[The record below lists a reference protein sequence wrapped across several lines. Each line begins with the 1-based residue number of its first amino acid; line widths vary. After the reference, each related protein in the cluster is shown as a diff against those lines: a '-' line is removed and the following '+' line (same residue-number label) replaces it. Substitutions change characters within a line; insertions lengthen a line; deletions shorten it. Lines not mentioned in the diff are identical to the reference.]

1 MIDLGPFCS
10 ARHSRLMRPY
20 SIGAWTVATD
30 AGIAVIVPR
39 RDDVP
44 ERPDAP
50 NIIGLFRRTGPRQW
64 IAPPHVAWS
73 RDTKLD
79 AGCSVTFEFGIFAMP
94 YVRAIW
100 SLPDVRI
107 SPGETSRSA
116 MAFTFDD
123 GEGLVM
129 PMTEPFARNIVA
141 GRREMAA

>member
-1 MIDLGPFCS
+1 
-10 ARHSRLMRPY
+10 MRPY

-64 IAPPHVAWS
+64 IVPPHVAWS

-79 AGCSVTFEFGIFAMP
+79 AGCSVTFEFGVFAMP

-116 MAFTFDD
+116 MAFWFDD

-129 PMTEPFARNIVA
+129 PMTESFARNVVA